1 MEPETLHVVLRV
13 KGAKFI
19 RYARKD
25 YVRGLLTK
33 WMGGRRGLFWALL
46 RSPGCWLF
54 FVNVILP
61 KMSVYV
67 HSRVS
72 V

>member
-33 WMGGRRGLFWALL
+33 WMGGRRGLFRALL
-46 RSPGCWLF
+46 RSPGCVFLF
-54 FVNVILP
+54 T
-61 KMSVYV
+61 
-67 HSRVS
+67 
-72 V
+72 